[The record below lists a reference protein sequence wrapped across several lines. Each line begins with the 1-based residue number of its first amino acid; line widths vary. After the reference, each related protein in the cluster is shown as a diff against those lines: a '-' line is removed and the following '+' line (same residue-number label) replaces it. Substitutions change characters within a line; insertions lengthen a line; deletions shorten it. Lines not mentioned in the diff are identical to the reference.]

1 MVVIELAAED
11 EDKQEVEDEKQAA
24 EKKGSTNGSSTE
36 AEGEGWETASEGD
49 ESHAVND
56 GDSLNGKAATTTGA
70 SSEEHFEDAMTEE
83 EQRLKALVQA
93 GIAKT
98 EGNKLYAAGNYE
110 EALQSYAR
118 ALESAPDHPSSSETR
133 AQCYSNRAIC
143 QIQLSNYAEAVKE
156 STKALELDPNYMKAL
171 MRRAQ
176 AQEKLENFQD
186 AITDLKKVIEL
197 DPGNRQ
203 GRESIQRLEPLA
215 AEKAE
220 KMKAEMLGKL
230 KEMGNS
236 LLGRFGMSIDNFKA
250 VQDPNTGSYSISF
263 QK

>member
-1 MVVIELAAED
+1 MWA
-11 EDKQEVEDEKQAA
+11 
-24 EKKGSTNGSSTE
+24 GS
-36 AEGEGWETASEGD
+36 
-49 ESHAVND
+49 
-56 GDSLNGKAATTTGA
+56 
-70 SSEEHFEDAMTEE
+70 
-83 EQRLKALVQA
+83 
-93 GIAKT
+93 
-98 EGNKLYAAGNYE
+98 
-110 EALQSYAR
+110 LQ
-118 ALESAPDHPSSSETR
+118 
-133 AQCYSNRAIC
+133 
-143 QIQLSNYAEAVKE
+143 SNYAEAVKE